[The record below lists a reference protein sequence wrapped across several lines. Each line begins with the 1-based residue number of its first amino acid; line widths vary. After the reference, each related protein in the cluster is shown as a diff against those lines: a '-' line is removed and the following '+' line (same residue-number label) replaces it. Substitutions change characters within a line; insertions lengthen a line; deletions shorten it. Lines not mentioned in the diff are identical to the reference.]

1 MVQTRSRY
9 YRSPSPD
16 YLDSDHIED
25 FEPVVDTDEA
35 FQPVSALDTTRRLR
49 VCSVDTFDEMEDD
62 PHSMVRDRFS
72 RRAGGISLPDWKLR
86 FQTWMKE
93 KRQRSPTFNEWYAFE
108 LLPQHLEHEALQTY
122 GRWTEEHSLQLL
134 QVERYWEARIE
145 LISALKEGAVS
156 SLIPTVKDGD
166 PPKEEGG
173 TSSGDTKGKVI
184 ALGVP
189 SDSSTPSTLSR
200 IAQAMQ
206 AALSAVG
213 EPPSFEPLR
222 VFIAHLESEYGGF
235 RRDQMQ
241 RIQDFRRE
249 KEDTPRTM
257 YTRLTRFAVESGGVF
272 AESQLVKIFLSK
284 IDKRLLEL
292 ATPRIILNYDGKATL
307 TQAFAEVEK
316 CDRALCQH
324 DATDMVSWM
333 TDISK
338 PKKAATATSSLAK
351 TQPEKTLH
359 CWGCGESGH
368 TKNDPNCPKKKKA
381 QNTEKPKQK
390 TEVAKTGEKSKK
402 EQLKCTH
409 CGKLNHSEDHCFI
422 LHPDK
427 RPASEK
433 EKALEAKIAA
443 LEAKFKTVASLG
455 QVTESRVTSS
465 AGTSTSAP
473 DIYMFGA
480 SGQMVAA
487 AATRA
492 QTSAKAVAPTTD
504 EPQDSGRA
512 RHSGLSDQIGQARL
526 PLSFGLAD
534 AGSAARSYIPAS
546 AQDGGTVVRD
556 TAHTLAYKVLQ
567 MPIFS
572 SVELLAPD
580 FKPAGVFHLAGK
592 MLEGKVPMPSLE
604 VAQAVTEPSTD
615 EDLAK
620 LRAKLA
626 AEAIAAF
633 DEGASQQTEP
643 SPSFDAPLPTGVA
656 YLSDVAAR
664 SARERRNLR
673 PGVVRLVNDNNVL
686 VVSRTGGNAT
696 RATPLR
702 VMMDSGAQPVM
713 IGKRLA
719 QELGLSAADLEP
731 CPFTIVTSVG
741 GTERAT
747 GYTRQPLQLIFC
759 IGPRPLYSHLS
770 LQCAVTSATNYDIL
784 VGQQALYPLGFGL
797 DNWTEEAWIR
807 PGWSAG
813 DGRKEFIPVAFA
825 AAAMTMSAET
835 LFGCSALAS
844 DLPCGPVLL

>member
-1 MVQTRSRY
+1 
-9 YRSPSPD
+9 
-16 YLDSDHIED
+16 
-25 FEPVVDTDEA
+25 
-35 FQPVSALDTTRRLR
+35 
-49 VCSVDTFDEMEDD
+49 
-62 PHSMVRDRFS
+62 
-72 RRAGGISLPDWKLR
+72 
-86 FQTWMKE
+86 
-93 KRQRSPTFNEWYAFE
+93 
-108 LLPQHLEHEALQTY
+108 
-122 GRWTEEHSLQLL
+122 
-134 QVERYWEARIE
+134 
-145 LISALKEGAVS
+145 
-156 SLIPTVKDGD
+156 
-166 PPKEEGG
+166 
-173 TSSGDTKGKVI
+173 
-184 ALGVP
+184 
-189 SDSSTPSTLSR
+189 
-200 IAQAMQ
+200 
-206 AALSAVG
+206 
-213 EPPSFEPLR
+213 
-222 VFIAHLESEYGGF
+222 
-235 RRDQMQ
+235 MQ
-241 RIQDFRRE
+241 RIQDFHRE

-257 YTRLTRFAVESGGVF
+257 YTRLTQFAMESGGVF

-307 TQAFAEVEK
+307 AQAFAKVEK
-316 CDRALCQH
+316 CDKALCQH

-338 PKKAATATSSLAK
+338 PKKAATATSSLVE

-390 TEVAKTGEKSKK
+390 TEVAKIGEKSKK

-492 QTSAKAVAPTTD
+492 QTSAKIVAPTTD

-534 AGSAARSYIPAS
+534 VGSAARSYIPAS

-626 AEAIAAF
+626 TEAIAAF
-633 DEGASQQTEP
+633 DEGASQ
-643 SPSFDAPLPTGVA
+643 
-656 YLSDVAAR
+656 
-664 SARERRNLR
+664 
-673 PGVVRLVNDNNVL
+673 
-686 VVSRTGGNAT
+686 
-696 RATPLR
+696 
-702 VMMDSGAQPVM
+702 
-713 IGKRLA
+713 
-719 QELGLSAADLEP
+719 
-731 CPFTIVTSVG
+731 
-741 GTERAT
+741 
-747 GYTRQPLQLIFC
+747 
-759 IGPRPLYSHLS
+759 
-770 LQCAVTSATNYDIL
+770 
-784 VGQQALYPLGFGL
+784 
-797 DNWTEEAWIR
+797 
-807 PGWSAG
+807 
-813 DGRKEFIPVAFA
+813 
-825 AAAMTMSAET
+825 
-835 LFGCSALAS
+835 
-844 DLPCGPVLL
+844 